1 MKASEC
7 LNSIPLSAEYIGND
21 DVVLFNGFSLLQ
33 RGTKHEGINVPFF
46 PKEKKKHFI
55 KSINVNETNTV
66 WTAKLHFPIIS
77 DTFTI
82 DT

>member
-1 MKASEC
+1 MMMKFYSMASLSFKEEQNMKA
-7 LNSIPLSAEYIGND
+7 LMF
-21 DVVLFNGFSLLQ
+21 LFFL
-33 RGTKHEGINVPFF
+33 K
-46 PKEKKKHFI
+46 KKKHFI

-77 DTFTI
+77 DTFTV